1 MHTWILQARLFE
13 AGRQGYLSPI
23 VLHSNKAEE
32 LHRQISSEK
41 INDAL
46 ATHIN
51 NLYIKS
57 WVRSVV

>member
-23 VLHSNKAEE
+23 VLHSNKAAE

-51 NLYIKS
+51 NLH
-57 WVRSVV
+57 